1 MSNKVKTAR
10 EPLFHLNKRTDI
22 STGKAW
28 FIRVAMFI
36 FAFLFSSILT
46 ILLSGQTVAF
56 FFKYFFEGAFGAKGV
71 TDVIWDLFYE
81 TALLLMIALAVTPA
95 FKMRFWNIGGEGQIL
110 MGALGTAVIMNA
122 MGATAV
128 DGVKSDGLTIF
139 LSLLLAMAFGMAWAV
154 IPALFKAKWN
164 TNETLLTLMMNYIA
178 IRLVQYFTKAA
189 DPRGTGSLFFND
201 GLIAG
206 IADNQSILPII
217 ISIVLTIIM
226 AIYFNYSKHGYE
238 ITVVGESENT
248 ARYVGINTKK
258 VVIRTL
264 LLCGVLSGIIGFLLV
279 SAKNYSINMDAVGGR
294 GFTGVLISWL
304 GHFNPFAMGLCSF
317 LYAFALRGSSN
328 VGNMARMG
336 DSYANIIVGILFL
349 FILAT
354 EFFINYKVTFKH
366 GGKVKAFFQKIIGK
380 MIKKENVVVASNE
393 EATLTI
399 SANDEA
405 QEEDK

>member
-1 MSNKVKTAR
+1 MSKVKMAH

-22 STGKAW
+22 STIKAW
-28 FIRVAMFI
+28 IIRVSAFI
-36 FAFLFSSILT
+36 LAFFFSAVLT
-46 ILLSGQTVAF
+46 ILLSGKTLDF
-56 FFKYFFEGAFGAKGV
+56 FFKYFFEGLFGTEGS
-71 TDVIWDLFYE
+71 IWDLFYE

-110 MGALGTAVIMNA
+110 MGALGAAVIMNA
-122 MGATAV
+122 MGATAI
-128 DGVKSDGLTIF
+128 DGVESNGLVIF
-139 LSLLLAMAFGMAWAV
+139 LSLLLSMAFGMAWAV

-189 DPRGTGSLFFND
+189 DPKGTGSLFFFD
-201 GLIAG
+201 GVIDGIAG
-206 IADNQSILPII
+206 NQSILPII
-217 ISIVLTIIM
+217 VSVVITVIM

-238 ITVVGESENT
+238 ISVVGESENT

-264 LLCGVLSGIIGFLLV
+264 VLCGVLSGIIGFLLV

-336 DSYANIIVGILFL
+336 DSYANIIVGVLFL

-366 GGKVKAFFQKIIGK
+366 SDVVKEFFQKLIRKIT
-380 MIKKENVVVASNE
+380 KKEAVVANTTND
-393 EATLTI
+393 EAITTAI
-399 SANDEA
+399 DSKEA

>member
-1 MSNKVKTAR
+1 MSKVKLAH
-10 EPLFHLNKRTDI
+10 EPLFHLNKRADI
-22 STGKAW
+22 STVKAW
-28 FIRVAMFI
+28 LIRVTAFVL
-36 FAFLFSSILT
+36 AFLFSAILT
-46 ILLSGQTVAF
+46 IALSGKTMDF
-56 FFKYFFEGAFGAKGV
+56 FFKYFFAGLFGTEGS
-71 TDVIWDLFYE
+71 IWDLFYE
-81 TALLLMIALAVTPA
+81 TALLLMIALAVTPS

-110 MGALGTAVIMNA
+110 MGALGAAVIMNA
-122 MGATAV
+122 LGATAI
-128 DGVKSDGLTIF
+128 DGVKNDALAIF
-139 LSLLLAMAFGMAWAV
+139 LSLLLSMVFGMAWAV

-189 DPRGTGSLFFND
+189 DPKGTGSLFFFD
-201 GLIAG
+201 GVIEGIAG
-206 IADNQSILPII
+206 NQSILPII
-217 ISIVLTIIM
+217 ISVVITILM
-226 AIYFNYSKHGYE
+226 ALYFNYSKHGYE
-238 ITVVGESENT
+238 ISVVGESENT

-264 LLCGVLSGIIGFLLV
+264 LLCGLLSGIIGFLLV

-354 EFFINYKVTFKH
+354 EFFINYKVSFKYGVELKAAFNKMVGKIVKKKKDEIAVAGEEVIVVDADEDAQ
-366 GGKVKAFFQKIIGK
+366 GG
-380 MIKKENVVVASNE
+380 
-393 EATLTI
+393 
-399 SANDEA
+399 
-405 QEEDK
+405 DK